1 MATFYNQATL
11 SYNGNTTTSNITTGE
26 LVEVLSATKT
36 AVQTEYQQDDTLT
49 YVVNILN
56 SGNTTMTGVTISDN
70 LGAYTLN
77 TITLVPMDYV
87 VGTVRYY
94 VGGVLQP
101 TPTVTAGPPLTI
113 SGLSVPAKGNVT
125 VIYQAKTNDYAPL
138 AQESSITN
146 TATIN
151 ANNIANPIT
160 ASATVNAYSKPVLRI
175 SKSLTP
181 TTVSENGQLT
191 YTFIIQNYGNTAADE
206 ADALIVS
213 DRFESDHGRLQWHCL
228 DGRYR
233 VHLRCHHRT
242 VCIDRRHHHRTCR
255 FLYTGC
261 CDRCHL
267 HCSGFR
273 NPDHHRNSLSFPNFS
288 MK

>member
-77 TITLVPMDYV
+77 TLTLVPMDYV

-160 ASATVNAYSKPVLRI
+160 ASATVNAYSEPVLRI

-206 ADALIVS
+206 AAALIVS
-213 DRFESDHGRLQWHCL
+213 DRFDPILNPI
-228 DGRYR
+228 
-233 VHLRCHHRT
+233 T
-242 VCIDRRHHHRTCR
+242 VAVGGTAWTEGTE
-255 FLYTGC
+255 YTYDATTGQFVSTAGIITVPAASYTQ
-261 CDRCHL
+261 DAATGAISIVPGSATL
-267 HCSGFR
+267 TITGTV
-273 NPDHHRNSLSFPNFS
+273 
-288 MK
+288 

>member
-1 MATFYNQATL
+1 M

-77 TITLVPMDYV
+77 TLTLVPMDYV

-138 AQESSITN
+138 AQESSICP
-146 TATIN
+146 ATIN

-160 ASATVNAYSKPVLRI
+160 ASATVNAYSEPVLRI
-175 SKSLTP
+175 SKSP
-181 TTVSENGQLT
+181 HRQLSPKRT
-191 YTFIIQNYGNTAADE
+191 AEHTFVE
-206 ADALIVS
+206 
-213 DRFESDHGRLQWHCL
+213 ELQQ
-228 DGRYR
+228 
-233 VHLRCHHRT
+233 HR
-242 VCIDRRHHHRTCR
+242 
-255 FLYTGC
+255 
-261 CDRCHL
+261 
-267 HCSGFR
+267 SG
-273 NPDHHRNSLSFPNFS
+273 
-288 MK
+288 

>member
-77 TITLVPMDYV
+77 ALTLGPMDYV

-160 ASATVNAYSKPVLRI
+160 ASATVNAYGEPVLRI

-191 YTFIIQNYGNTAADE
+191 YTFIIQNYGNNTADE
-206 ADALIVS
+206 TDALIVS
-213 DRFESDHGRLQWHCL
+213 DRFDPILNPI
-228 DGRYR
+228 
-233 VHLRCHHRT
+233 T
-242 VCIDRRHHHRTCR
+242 VAFNGTAWTEGTE
-255 FLYTGC
+255 YTYDATTGQFVSTAGAITVPAASYTQ
-261 CDRCHL
+261 DSATGAISIVPGSATL
-267 HCSGFR
+267 TITGTV
-273 NPDHHRNSLSFPNFS
+273 
-288 MK
+288 